1 MSTST
6 FKKLEW
12 ASLSTGYKK
21 LLIDI
26 LKGYENEFVESEDYE
41 TSAEIRDMLN
51 APGLVIKYDKH
62 GEIENILPASE
73 EVEKLMLVSG
83 IKYQN

>member
-12 ASLSTGYKK
+12 RSMSEGYKK
-21 LLIDI
+21 LLIEI
-26 LKGYENEFVESEDYE
+26 LKGYETESVKHEDYE
-41 TSAEIRDMLN
+41 LSAEIRDMIN
-51 APGLVIKYDKH
+51 APGLVIKFDKH

-73 EVEKLMLVSG
+73 DVEKLMLDAG
-83 IKYQN
+83 IKYL